1 MSNIAVDICQAKV
14 TARVLPRQ
22 AGVVEAEQVQNR
34 RVQVV
39 QCHAILDRVV
49 PELVGFAVPKSA
61 LYAAAGHPDRES
73 VGVVI
78 SSDVFTIA
86 RL

>member
-34 RVQVV
+34 RVQVMNV
-39 QCHAILDRVV
+39 HRVLDSLKTKFS
-49 PELVGFAVPKSA
+49 LVGQ
-61 LYAAAGHPDRES
+61 
-73 VGVVI
+73 
-78 SSDVFTIA
+78 
-86 RL
+86 